1 MLGVTRYIFFL
12 FFLCLTSYFCGF
24 YWNSSKRLISYL
36 ALLGFFVILSFL
48 AALMAVIAAA
58 IPRWP
63 GVLAS
68 LKASVLLALFHVFPA
83 LIWITLYFPVSHEVV
98 ELIPIGHTSPLPLTI
113 VLWLLRVW
121 LLLLV
126 IWQVH
131 PTRRMRPA
139 ELLPNAS
146 DKRTWPWRLAIN
158 LPFWLACAATF
169 AFFLGLYAMKG
180 L

>member
-1 MLGVTRYIFFL
+1 MLGVTRFIISL
-12 FFLCLTSYFCGF
+12 FFLCLTSYFSGL
-24 YWNSSKRLISYL
+24 YWNNSKRLISYL
-36 ALLGFFVILSFL
+36 VLLGFLVILSFP
-48 AALMAVIAAA
+48 AALMTVIAAA